1 MQGRIISSS
10 VTRIGRFMQGPEETF
25 AAYLVDQTRQ
35 DTDNVRDV
43 HVRLSALPKRQPHRS
58 QKDRGWTRFAACRR
72 ILWVTFAVYPIAK
85 GMDSPIKQKSAG
97 VSSVYD
103 ESLPTHCERDFAK
116 PKLRPF
122 LAVPAI
128 VLVV

>member
-1 MQGRIISSS
+1 
-10 VTRIGRFMQGPEETF
+10 MQGPEETF

-35 DTDNVRDV
+35 DTDNIRDV
-43 HVRLSALPKRQPHRS
+43 YVRLSALPERQPHRS
-58 QKDRGWTRFAACRR
+58 QKHGGWTRFAACCR

-85 GMDSPIKQKSAG
+85 GMDIPIKQKSAG
-97 VSSVYD
+97 VSGAHD
-103 ESLPTHCERDFAK
+103 ASLPTHCERDSAR

-122 LAVPAI
+122 LAAPAI